1 MPFSTAESLYSYS
14 GQNSGEAQNTPQAA
28 KVAVFCNPLHWR
40 GNLSSLD
47 FVLLVSIFLLL
58 CHFRPVG
65 RPLARPCKKLF
76 VGQDLVT
83 RGHVCS
89 NWPHNSEANAE
100 YDVTKGSGCTC
111 IADFLLGRE
120 RVMRLSYSDRE
131 TILHVFDGLKS
142 ERGQDE
148 AKIVSEISKWANRLR
163 PSVGFDND
171 LLRDIT
177 CLCHY
182 LISSKDDDIKELARG
197 ALLYALNADDLIP
210 DDLPLV
216 GLQDDAFILGFAV
229 HEIRSRLGETAS
241 YSPPRLTT
249 GEQNAAKEMFQS
261 FLERRIGDD
270 ETLIAESKNFCEHMG
285 AFSGSGFFG
294 RLCRNVQFLS
304 SLLTSPAISADHRN
318 LARAA
323 LSYLACKDDVIDDRL
338 GLVGYL
344 DDNFVVQTAV
354 DLIEPGRDPW
364 LDLLDSI
371 TEAWPF
377 VNRCVLGESLAA
389 YPLSEFQMV
398 NSALSCNQLRSEGQT
413 LQTALVLPFSGPTT
427 TVLAFLAG
435 LGVIQETVHG
445 DVAAVSLRPGQ
456 RVMIDNDSN
465 KIRVFGG
472 FGEIGGRKMFS
483 LKRGTES
490 HWWPVCHLPRLTPV
504 QEHRVPRGRIRIDQS
519 RNDAPISALEQ
530 VFYLSSPVQFSNLKQ
545 RIIVVTRVAESHRC
559 ARETVIHGQRLSD
572 IIPMGHVRTDGDFE
586 HWSSRF
592 LVEQPLITFVSDLD
606 RACEIAEDGDEPRL
620 VIVDGS
626 VSRKSAS
633 LARLSAASVSLLVLV
648 PECDSESLE
657 FLAKQH
663 FTFWEWEDTDF
674 TQLFWPSV
682 DGANL
687 PDSLAGYEHRVRQV
701 RSQPPVVKSIECPAA
716 DAAFQSILDLE
727 KLHNRRGEDK
737 LTEVEELIARA
748 YVAMLRMLQSV
759 GTPPAYQPSQVV
771 GAYLTQEERT
781 AVREMEQAIA
791 RCHEALSAHN
801 GKAEAL
807 AELMRQY
814 PNARVICRDP
824 TKAAQLGTDILGESG
839 SSVGCAE
846 CDHDWDSPA
855 IVIGWLG
862 RPKMARL
869 LKPPVGNPL
878 VLLLYG
884 VEQGWYDSLTKSFAR
899 QKSHRSRQARR
910 SLIFRESVGWR
921 RKDPSEVV
929 PTDEPETPSILPTL
943 DEFQRRAVESRRRRA
958 LEQAQ
963 ANGQEPEVEARS
975 VFFADGSYAFLTEVY
990 EAKVVTHLLGSVPVT
1005 NESKAEV
1012 HLRDVESL
1020 RAGDVLIFMR
1030 GSDRDA
1036 IREVADRRLPQN
1048 MRATARLWQDAMRR
1062 YQKKNGFDVTD
1073 VWKQLRKAGCTHH
1086 RGTVR
1091 VWIESDTII
1100 APRDAHDHEL
1110 KIIADVTQD
1119 AELKRRFAECD
1130 QAITTVWGAHLSAS
1144 CHLAEQVLARAT
1156 ERLAA
1161 GIDAANLIE
1170 IEPGVVLATID
1181 EVQNEVVTVRRGS
1194 TNRLL
1199 EGNLWQ
1205 G

>member
-1 MPFSTAESLYSYS
+1 VHL
-14 GQNSGEAQNTPQAA
+14 
-28 KVAVFCNPLHWR
+28 
-40 GNLSSLD
+40 LSEFGL
-47 FVLLVSIFLLL
+47 
-58 CHFRPVG
+58 G
-65 RPLARPCKKLF
+65 
-76 VGQDLVT
+76 G
-83 RGHVCS
+83 
-89 NWPHNSEANAE
+89 
-100 YDVTKGSGCTC
+100 GS
-111 IADFLLGRE
+111 
-120 RVMRLSYSDRE
+120 VMADRE
-131 TILHVFDGLKS
+131 TILHVFDSLKS
-142 ERGQDE
+142 KQGQDD
-148 AKIVSEISKWANRLR
+148 AAIVAEVSKWAERLK
-163 PSVGFDND
+163 PSVGFENS

-177 CLCHY
+177 ALCHY
-182 LISSKDDDIKELARG
+182 LVSSKDEDIKELARG
-197 ALLYALNADDLIP
+197 ALLYVLNPDDLIP
-210 DDLPLV
+210 DDTPLV
-216 GLQDDAFILGFAV
+216 GLQDDAFISGFAV
-229 HEIRSRLGETAS
+229 HEIRSRLGEAAS
-241 YSPPRLTT
+241 YSPPRLNNE
-249 GEQNAAKEMFQS
+249 EQNAAKEMFQS
-261 FLERRIGDD
+261 FLNRPFGDD
-270 ETLIAESKNFCEHMG
+270 EELIAESNNFCEHM
-285 AFSGSGFFG
+285 AKFSGSGFFG

-304 SLLTSPAISADHRN
+304 SVLANSSTSADHRS
-318 LARAA
+318 LARGA
-323 LSYLACKDDVIDDRL
+323 LSYLACEDDVIDDRL

-371 TEAWPF
+371 TEVWPF
-377 VNRCVLGESLAA
+377 VNRCVLNESGAA
-389 YPLSEFQMV
+389 YPLSEFLMV
-398 NSALSCNQLRSEGQT
+398 NSALSCDQLRPEGQT
-413 LQTALVLPFSGPTT
+413 PQTALVLPFAGPTT
-427 TVLAFLAG
+427 TVLAFLAA
-435 LGVIQETVHG
+435 LGVIQQAARG
-445 DVAAVSLRPGQ
+445 DLSAVSLTPGQ

-465 KIRVFGG
+465 KIRVFAG
-472 FGEIGGRKMFS
+472 FEEINGRKMFR

-490 HWWPVCHLPRLTPV
+490 HLWPVSHLPRLSPV
-504 QEHRVPRGRIRIDQS
+504 QDHRVARGRIRIDQS
-519 RNDAPISALEQ
+519 RNDAPVSALEQ
-530 VFYLSSPVQFSNLKQ
+530 VFYLSSPVQFSSLKH
-545 RIIVVTRVAESHRC
+545 RIIVVTSVGEAHRC
-559 ARETVIHGQRLSD
+559 AKETVIHGQALSD

-606 RACEIAEDGDEPRL
+606 RACELAEDGDEPHL
-620 VIVDGS
+620 VIIDGS

-633 LARLSAASVSLLVLV
+633 LARLTAASVPLLVLV

-657 FLAKQH
+657 FLAKQQ

-682 DGANL
+682 DGANSAE
-687 PDSLAGYEHRVRQV
+687 SLAGYEHRVRQV
-701 RSQPPVVKSIECPAA
+701 RSQPPVVKSIECSAA

-759 GTPPAYQPSQVV
+759 GTPPVFQPSQVA
-771 GAYLTQEERT
+771 GAFLTREERV
-781 AVREMEQAIA
+781 AVRAMEQAIA
-791 RCHEALSAHN
+791 RFHQAISAHN

-814 PNARVICRDP
+814 PNARVICRDA
-824 TKAAQLGTDILGESG
+824 TSAAQLGQDILGESG
-839 SSVGCAE
+839 SAIGCAE

-862 RPKMARL
+862 RQKMARL

-910 SLIFRESVGWR
+910 SSIFRESVGWR
-921 RKDPSEVV
+921 RKDTIEVV

-963 ANGQEPEVEARS
+963 GNGQEPEVEARS
-975 VFFADGSYAFLTEVY
+975 VFFADGSYAFLTDGY
-990 EAKVVTHLLGSVPVT
+990 EAKVVTHLLSAVPVT
-1005 NESKAEV
+1005 NGSKAEV
-1012 HLRDVESL
+1012 HLRDVDSL
-1020 RAGDVLIFMR
+1020 RTGDVLIFMR
-1030 GSDRDA
+1030 GSDKDA
-1036 IREVADRRLPQN
+1036 IREVADRRLPPN
-1048 MRATARLWQDAMRR
+1048 MRATARLWQDALRR
-1062 YQKKNGFDVTD
+1062 YQKKNGYDVTD

-1086 RGTVR
+1086 RETVR

-1110 KIIADVTQD
+1110 KNIADVTQD
-1119 AELKRRFAECD
+1119 AELKRRFTECD

-1144 CHLAEQVLARAT
+1144 CHLAEQVLTRAT
-1156 ERLAA
+1156 KRLAA
-1161 GIDAANLIE
+1161 GVDAASLIE

-1181 EVQNEVVTVRRGS
+1181 EVQDEVVTVRRGS